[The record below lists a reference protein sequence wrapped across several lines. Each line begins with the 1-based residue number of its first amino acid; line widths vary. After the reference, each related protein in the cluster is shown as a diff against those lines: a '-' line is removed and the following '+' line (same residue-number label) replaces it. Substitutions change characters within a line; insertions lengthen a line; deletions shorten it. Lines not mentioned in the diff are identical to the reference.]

1 MALDQA
7 PEQRA
12 GQRALAADLV
22 ACPESPPPLAGLPAA
37 ERRRALVAETA
48 KFATAFQRWTEGRRD
63 GSLSYTRLR
72 LLEAL
77 HCAGPAIMR
86 DLGDQLGV
94 TPRNMTAL
102 VDAMAEAGLVVR
114 RPHPSD
120 RRATLVALTAGGRR
134 EAEQALEPRLDALA
148 GLFEGFSLD
157 EQQQFVTVLHRLNR
171 AMQAGPCQPEALT
184 RFLPSV
190 TEPA

>member
-1 MALDQA
+1 M
-7 PEQRA
+7 
-12 GQRALAADLV
+12 
-22 ACPESPPPLAGLPAA
+22 ACPDSPPPLAGLPAA

-48 KFATAFQRWTEGRRD
+48 KFAAAFQRWTEGRRD

-77 HCAGPAIMR
+77 HCTGPAIMR
-86 DLGDQLGV
+86 NLGDQLAV
-94 TPRNMTAL
+94 SPRNMTAL
-102 VDAMAEAGLVVR
+102 VDAMEEAGLVVR
-114 RPHPSD
+114 RPHPTD

-148 GLFEGFSLD
+148 GLFEDFTLD
-157 EQQQFVTVLHRLNR
+157 EQQQFMTVLHRLGR
-171 AMQAGPCQPEALT
+171 AMRTGPGGLPALT

-190 TEPA
+190 TPSA

>member
-1 MALDQA
+1 VELDQA
-7 PEQRA
+7 PEPRA
-12 GQRALAADLV
+12 GGPGPQTEPV
-22 ACPESPPPLAGLPAA
+22 ACADSPPPLASLPPA

-48 KFATAFQRWTEGRRD
+48 TFAAAFQRWTEGRRD

-77 HCAGPAIMR
+77 HCAGPSIMR
-86 DLGDQLGV
+86 DLCDQLAV
-94 TPRNMTAL
+94 SPRNMTAL
-102 VDAMAEAGLVVR
+102 VDAMEEAGLVVR
-114 RPHPSD
+114 RPHPTD

-148 GLFEGFSLD
+148 GVFEGFTLD
-157 EQQQFVTVLHRLNR
+157 EQQQFVTVLHRLGR
-171 AMQAGPCQPEALT
+171 AMRAGPCGLPALT

-190 TEPA
+190 T